1 MFWDTG
7 ISSSA
12 GPSSGDRRQR
22 LAVATEN
29 GVFSHGRREAVNG
42 RIVPARRGGERLV
55 ARRSERSRSDDRGP
69 RVRGLGRGRTTRRAL
84 ARGGAGVAQHLND
97 VLGGWTGVRVTPM
110 FGRWG
115 YFAGGRLFAC
125 FPLRAKEHDLWV
137 RLSPAQQARALGAG
151 VARPHRRFSRRGW
164 VEIDVATADDL
175 GRALRWLRAA
185 HTAALRSADDGE
197 DEDQGQRPD
206 E

>member
-1 MFWDTG
+1 M
-7 ISSSA
+7 
-12 GPSSGDRRQR
+12 
-22 LAVATEN
+22 
-29 GVFSHGRREAVNG
+29 
-42 RIVPARRGGERLV
+42 ARRGEGGRPE
-55 ARRSERSRSDDRGP
+55 DRGR

-84 ARGGAGVAQHLND
+84 ARGGAGVAQQLND

-137 RLSPAQQARALGAG
+137 RLPPAQQARVLGAG
-151 VARPHRRFSRRGW
+151 LARPHRRFGRSGW
-164 VEIDVATADDL
+164 VEMDVATADDV

-185 HTAALRSADDGE
+185 HAAALRSTGEE
-197 DEDQGQRPD
+197 DEAGRLDQ
-206 E
+206 